1 MGARY
6 HEGGLGGAQHKLY
19 GAPVGASERARHIGE
34 PGGRLCDS
42 AEAFGLTR
50 LTQSA
55 FNSSRASRAIASG
68 GALGSSFFGAGGR
81 KTKRELKIKFAL
93 VPATIPRKAAIA

>member
-1 MGARY
+1 MVLLSAVVSGR
-6 HEGGLGGAQHKLY
+6 GTSGS
-19 GAPVGASERARHIGE
+19 PVDDCAIVQR
-34 PGGRLCDS
+34 PL
-42 AEAFGLTR
+42 AFTR
-50 LTQSA
+50 PTQSA